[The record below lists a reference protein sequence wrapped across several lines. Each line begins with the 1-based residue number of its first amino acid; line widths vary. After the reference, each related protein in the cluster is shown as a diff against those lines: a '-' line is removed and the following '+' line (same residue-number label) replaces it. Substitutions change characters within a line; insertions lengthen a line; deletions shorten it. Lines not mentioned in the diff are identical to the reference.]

1 MNVNLVTTSLS
12 ESFFEK
18 NNFLLGKWCLFD
30 KENYLKKKKPMLV
43 IYTKI
48 FG

>member
-30 KENYLKKKKPMLV
+30 KENYLKKKNQC
-43 IYTKI
+43 
-48 FG
+48 